1 MNKGGSLELL
11 SLGLYFGDD
20 GCIFPRVP
28 SAISVTK
35 VLQSKTTIILDKARS
50 LACTLS
56 SRKEEI
62 LVLGGRWCP

>member
-11 SLGLYFGDD
+11 SFGLYFDD

-28 SAISVTK
+28 SAISVTT
-35 VLQSKTTIILDKARS
+35 VLQSETTIILDKARS